1 MSRAEN
7 LKRKLLYRPKKK
19 KKLKKKKKFPF
30 QSYNELAYLDNVP
43 YWKKPDKCFMLYD
56 FIIYLS
62 IEEMI

>member
-19 KKLKKKKKFPF
+19 KKKKKKKFPF

-43 YWKKPDKCFMLYD
+43 YWKKSDKCFMLYV
-56 FIIYLS
+56 FIIFLS